1 MSKVE
6 ADIAFEKLF
15 FSKTYDFLETF
26 LPKQA
31 CRSRHT
37 VKQYKA
43 GLSRFYDYVSDVRM
57 ISPLSFAFAHCTYQ
71 LLLEYKQYMA
81 DTLGHGAST
90 INCRI
95 AAIRSYLE
103 YVSDG
108 DASII
113 PIYLIAERIPSA
125 SVPKVQRPVIDAA
138 DLAAFLNSPA
148 HTYKGNRDRFI
159 LILLYDTAIRA
170 EELVSIR
177 LGDVMMGNA
186 APSIAIHGKGRK
198 ERCIVPSEKTSEHLK
213 AYIATYHTGPFD
225 PERPLIY
232 TVIHGETHP
241 MSVRNV
247 ERILHKY
254 GKITKATNP
263 NLPDSVYPHM
273 MRRTRACGLY
283 QDGVPMEQVAAL
295 LGHSD
300 IETTRT
306 HYAKPSKEQMQES
319 MRKGI
324 QQEPAKKE
332 WVGNIDEIKR
342 KFGLL

>member
-1 MSKVE
+1 MSKGKTNTVF
-6 ADIAFEKLF
+6 DQLF
-15 FSKTYDFLETF
+15 FSKYYDFLEIF

-37 VKQYKA
+37 IKQYKT
-43 GLSRFYDYVSDVRM
+43 GLSGFYDYISAVRM
-57 ISPLSFAFAHCTYQ
+57 ISPLSFAFVHCTYQ
-71 LLLEYKQYMA
+71 LLLEYKQYMEG
-81 DTLGHGAST
+81 TLGHSAST
-90 INCRI
+90 VNCRI

-125 SVPKVQRPVIDAA
+125 SIPKVQRPVIDAA
-138 DLAAFLNSPA
+138 DLAAFLDSPA

-159 LILLYDTAIRA
+159 LILLYDTAIRV
-170 EELVSIR
+170 EELVNIR
-177 LGDVMMGNA
+177 LGDVVVGDA
-186 APSIAIHGKGRK
+186 APSITIHGKGRK
-198 ERCIVPSEKTSEHLK
+198 ERCIVPSEKASEHLK
-213 AYIATYHTGPFD
+213 AYISAYHKGSFD

-232 TVIHGETHP
+232 TVIHGEIHS

-254 GKITKATNP
+254 GKITKITNP

-319 MRKGI
+319 MKKGM
-324 QQEPAKKE
+324 QQEPIKQE
-332 WVGNIDEIKR
+332 WVGNTDEIKR
-342 KFGLL
+342 KFGLV

>member
-1 MSKVE
+1 MSKDR
-6 ADIAFEKLF
+6 ACISFEKLF

-37 VKQYKA
+37 VKQYKI
-43 GLSRFYDYVSDVRM
+43 GLSRFFDYISDVRM
-57 ISPLSFAFAHCTYQ
+57 MSPLTFTFVHCTYQ
-71 LLLEYKQYMA
+71 LLLEYKQYMEGN
-81 DTLGHGAST
+81 LGLAGST
-90 INCRI
+90 VNCRI

-108 DASII
+108 NASII
-113 PIYLIAERIPSA
+113 SVYLIAERVPSA
-125 SVPKVQRPVIDAA
+125 SIPKVQRPVIDAT
-138 DLAAFLNSPA
+138 DLAAFLDSPA
-148 HTYKGNRDRFI
+148 HTHKGNRDRFI
-159 LILLYDTAIRA
+159 LILLYDTAIRV
-170 EELVSIR
+170 EELVNIR
-177 LGDVMMGNA
+177 LGDVTIEDA
-186 APSIAIHGKGRK
+186 APSITIHGKSRK
-198 ERCIVPSEKTSEHLK
+198 ERCIVPSEKASEHLK
-213 AYIATYHTGPFD
+213 AYISAYHEEPFD

-247 ERILHKY
+247 ERILNKY
-254 GKITKATNP
+254 GKITKSTNP
-263 NLPDSVYPHM
+263 NLPDSIYPHM

-319 MRKGI
+319 MKKGV
-324 QQEPAKKE
+324 QQIPAKQE
-332 WVGNIDEIKR
+332 WIGNTGEIKR

>member
-1 MSKVE
+1 MNK
-6 ADIAFEKLF
+6 DRTDMAFEKLF

-37 VKQYKA
+37 VKQYKT
-43 GLSRFYDYVSDVRM
+43 GLSRFYDYISVVRM
-57 ISPLSFAFAHCTYQ
+57 ISPLSFTFVQCTYQ
-71 LLLEYKQYMA
+71 LLLEYKQYMEI
-81 DTLGHGAST
+81 TLGHGAST

-95 AAIRSYLE
+95 ASIRSYLE

-125 SVPKVQRPVIDAA
+125 SIPKVQRPVIGAT
-138 DLAAFLNSPA
+138 DLAAFLDSPA
-148 HTYKGNRDRFI
+148 HTHKGNRDRFI
-159 LILLYDTAIRA
+159 LILLYDTAIRV
-170 EELVSIR
+170 EELVNIR
-177 LGDVMMGNA
+177 LGDITFGNTV
-186 APSIAIHGKGRK
+186 PSITIHGKGRK
-198 ERCIVPSEKTSEHLK
+198 ERCIVPSEKASEHLK
-213 AYIATYHTGPFD
+213 AYISTYHEASFKPD
-225 PERPLIY
+225 HPLIY
-232 TVIHGETHP
+232 TVIHGEMHP

-254 GKITKATNP
+254 GKIAKATNP
-263 NLPDSVYPHM
+263 NLPDSIYPHM
-273 MRRTRACGLY
+273 LRRTRACGLY

-306 HYAKPSKEQMQES
+306 HYARPSKEQMQES
-319 MRKGI
+319 MKKGI

-332 WVGNIDEIKR
+332 WVGNTDEIKR

>member
-1 MSKVE
+1 MSKGRT
-6 ADIAFEKLF
+6 DIAFEKLF

-37 VKQYKA
+37 VKQYKT
-43 GLSRFYDYVSDVRM
+43 GLSRFYDYISVVRM
-57 ISPLSFAFAHCTYQ
+57 MSPLTFTFVQCTYQ
-71 LLLEYKQYMA
+71 LLLEYKQYMEC
-81 DTLGHGAST
+81 TLGHGGST

-125 SVPKVQRPVIDAA
+125 SIPKVQRPVMDAA
-138 DLAAFLNSPA
+138 DLTAFLDSPA
-148 HTYKGNRDRFI
+148 HTHKGNRDRFI
-159 LILLYDTAIRA
+159 LILLYDTAIRV
-170 EELVSIR
+170 EELVNIR
-177 LGDVMMGNA
+177 LGDVTIGNI
-186 APSIAIHGKGRK
+186 APSITIHGKGRK
-198 ERCIVPSEKTSEHLK
+198 ERCIVPSEKASEHLR
-213 AYIATYHTGPFD
+213 AYISTYHEAPLD

-232 TVIHGETHP
+232 TVIHGEMHP
-241 MSVRNV
+241 MSIRNV

-254 GKITKATNP
+254 EKITKTTNP
-263 NLPDSVYPHM
+263 NLPDSIYPHM

-306 HYAKPSKEQMQES
+306 HYAKPSKEQMQEN
-319 MRKGI
+319 MKKGI

-332 WVGNIDEIKR
+332 WVGNTDEIKR
-342 KFGLL
+342 KFGLI